1 MFTLLKIR
9 IVLSLILKKQII
21 KMKYFSILMV
31 LFCSINLHSQKKTDA
46 NIVGDVKNKISGEH
60 IPFINVTINNTVIGT
75 TTDHTGHYFLK
86 NLPVGKFTLK
96 VSGVGYKTVEQVVE
110 IIEGKTE
117 EVNFVTEETSISLNE
132 MVVSANRNETSRKD
146 ASVVVS
152 VISPKIFLATNSVCM
167 ADGLNFQPGVRV
179 ENDCNNCGFTQVRI
193 NGLEGQYSQILI
205 DSRPVFS
212 ALSGVYGLEQ
222 IPVNMIERVE
232 VVRGG
237 GSALYGSSAIAGT
250 INIITKEALN
260 NTFSAAYN
268 LQRTGSAP
276 DNSVN
281 LNTSIVSDDNK
292 AGMYLYGTYR
302 NRSPY
307 DNNGDGFSEATKLL
321 NHTIGMR
328 SYYRLNSQSRL
339 TLEYHNIHE
348 FRRGGNGFDLQP
360 HQTEITEQLEHEIN
374 GGGLAYNWFSHDAK
388 HKINAYTSLQNV
400 MRKSYYG
407 VNFNL
412 NAYGNTANTT
422 AVGGVQYVHNFE
434 RLLFMPSE
442 FTSGYEYQ
450 YDDIDDSMPGY
461 NRFLKQTTQTS
472 GLFLQ
477 NEWKNDQLNILIGGR
492 FDKHNLLNNV
502 VFSPRMNLKYNF
514 TPNLN
519 WRGSYAAG
527 FRAPQ
532 AFDEDLHIDA
542 VGGTIKLIE
551 IAKNLRPEYS
561 HTFSTSLDY
570 YLKIGR
576 VETNLLIEGFS
587 TRINDIFILVDQGQN
602 AADQIIMERQNG
614 SGARVSGI
622 NIEGKVAPSTK
633 YQFQFGYTIQQSLY
647 DNAERW
653 SDDINVA
660 AERKMLRTPNQYGY
674 FNMSYNVSKKL
685 LLNATGTYT
694 GSMLAPHFEGYISSD
709 KLEVTPSFVDV
720 NLKATYDF
728 RLNGIA
734 MQLSTGVK
742 NIFNSY
748 QTDLDKGPLRDA
760 GYVYGPSLPRSFFF
774 GVKFSN

>member
-1 MFTLLKIR
+1 MKTKLITILL
-9 IVLSLILKKQII
+9 VML
-21 KMKYFSILMV
+21 
-31 LFCSINLHSQKKTDA
+31 CSINILYSQKNTDA
-46 NIVGDVKNKISGEH
+46 NIIGDVKDKKSGDH
-60 IPFINVTINNTVIGT
+60 IPFINITINNTVIGT

-86 NLPVGKFTLK
+86 NLPAGNFTLK
-96 VSGVGYKTVEQVVE
+96 VSGVGYKTVEKEVE
-110 IIEGKTE
+110 IKAGKTIE
-117 EVNFVTEETSISLNE
+117 INFLTEETSMSLNE
-132 MVVSANRNETSRKD
+132 VVVSANRNETNRKD
-146 ASVVVS
+146 ASVIVGVL
-152 VISPKIFLATNSVCM
+152 SPKVFLATNSVCM

-205 DSRPVFS
+205 DSRPIFS

-268 LQRTGSAP
+268 LQQTGSSP
-276 DNSVN
+276 DHSVN
-281 LNTSIVSDDNK
+281 LNTSIVTDDNK

-302 NRSPY
+302 NRAPY

-328 SYYRLNSQSRL
+328 SYYRLNSQSKL
-339 TLEYHNIHE
+339 TLEYHNINE

-360 HQTEITEQLEHEIN
+360 HETDITEQLEHEIN
-374 GGGLAYNWFSHDAK
+374 GGGLAYNWYSPDSK

-400 MRKSYYG
+400 QRKSYYG
-407 VNFNL
+407 VKKDL

-422 AVGGVQYVHNFE
+422 AVGGLQYVRNFE
-434 RLLFMPSE
+434 KMLFMPSE
-442 FTSGYEYQ
+442 LTTGFEYQ
-450 YDDIDDSMPGY
+450 YDDIDDRMPGY
-461 NRFLKQTTQTS
+461 QRYLKQTTKTA

-477 NEWKNDQLNILIGGR
+477 NEWKNNRFNLLIGGR
-492 FDKHNLLNNV
+492 LDKHNILDNV

-514 TPNLN
+514 TKDLN

-542 VGGTIKLIE
+542 VGGTVKLIE
-551 IAKNLRPEYS
+551 IAENLRPEYS
-561 HTFSTSLDY
+561 HTFSTSFDY
-570 YLKIGR
+570 YLKLGG
-576 VETNLLIEGFS
+576 VETNLLVEGFS
-587 TRINDIFILVDQGQN
+587 TRINDIFILVEQGKN
-602 AADQIIMERQNG
+602 AAGQIVMQRQNG

-622 NIEGKVAPSTK
+622 NLEGKVAPSPK
-633 YQFQFGYTIQQSLY
+633 YQLQFGFTLQQSIY
-647 DNAERW
+647 DVAESW
-653 SDDINVA
+653 SNDKNVP
-660 AERKMLRTPNQYGY
+660 AERKMLRTPSDYGY
-674 FNMSYNVSKKL
+674 FSMSYNVTKKF

-694 GSMLAPHFEGYISSD
+694 GSMLAPHFAGFIAND
-709 KLEVTPSFVDV
+709 QLEKTPSFADI

-734 MQLSTGVK
+734 MQVSGGAK
-742 NIFNSY
+742 NVFNSY
-748 QTDLDKGPLRDA
+748 QQDLDKGALRDA
-760 GYVYGPSLPRSFFF
+760 GYIYGPSLPRSFFV
-774 GVKFSN
+774 GLKFTN

>member
-1 MFTLLKIR
+1 MTKKLFT
-9 IVLSLILKKQII
+9 
-21 KMKYFSILMV
+21 ILMV
-31 LFCSINLHSQKKTDA
+31 LLCSIHSFSQKKTDA
-46 NIVGDVKNKISGEH
+46 NVVGDVKDKKTGEH
-60 IPFINVTINNTVIGT
+60 IPYINVSLNNTVIGT

-96 VSGVGYKTVEQVVE
+96 VSGVGYKTVEKEVE
-110 IIEGKTE
+110 IVAGKTT

-132 MVVSANRNETSRKD
+132 MVVSANRNETNRKD
-146 ASVVVS
+146 ASVVVG
-152 VISPKIFLATNSVCM
+152 VISPKVFLATNAVCM

-250 INIITKEALN
+250 INVITKEALN
-260 NTFSAAYN
+260 NNFSAAYN
-268 LQRTGSAP
+268 LQQTGTAP
-276 DNSVN
+276 DHSVN

-302 NRSPY
+302 NRLPY
-307 DNNGDGFSEATKLL
+307 DHNGDGYSEATKLL

-328 SYYRLNSQSRL
+328 SYYRLNSQSKL
-339 TLEYHNIHE
+339 TLEYHNINE

-374 GGGLAYNWFSHDAK
+374 GGSLAYNWFSRDTK
-388 HKINAYTSLQNV
+388 HKLNAYTSLQNV

-407 VNFNL
+407 VNFDL

-422 AVGGVQYVHNFE
+422 VVGGIQYVYMFD
-434 RLLFMPSE
+434 RLFFMPSE
-442 FTSGYEYQ
+442 LTAGFEYQ
-450 YDDIDDSMPGY
+450 YDDIDDKMPGY
-461 NRFLKQTTQTS
+461 NRYLQQTTQTT

-477 NEWKNDQLNILIGGR
+477 NEWKNDHFNILLGGR
-492 FDKHNLLNNV
+492 FDTHNLLNNM
-502 VFSPRMNLKYNF
+502 VFSPRVNLKYNF
-514 TPNLN
+514 TQNLN

-542 VGGTIKLIE
+542 VGGTVKLIE
-551 IAKNLRPEYS
+551 IADALRPEYS

-570 YLKIGR
+570 YFKIGR
-576 VETNLLIEGFS
+576 VETNLLVEGFS
-587 TRINDIFILVDQGQN
+587 TRINDIFILVDQGGN
-602 AADQIIMERQNG
+602 AAGQIIMERQNG
-614 SGARVSGI
+614 SGARVSGV
-622 NIEGKVAPSTK
+622 NLEGKIAPSTR
-633 YQFQFGYTIQQSLY
+633 YQLQFGYTLQKSLY
-647 DNAERW
+647 DQAERW
-653 SDDINVA
+653 SDDSNVP
-660 AERKMLRTPNQYGY
+660 AERKLLRTPDQYGY
-674 FNMSYNVSKKL
+674 FNMSYNVTKKL
-685 LLNATGTYT
+685 LLNFTGTYT
-694 GSMLAPHFEGYISSD
+694 GSMLAPHFAGYITSD
-709 KLEVTPSFVDV
+709 RLEKTPSFADM
-720 NLKATYDF
+720 NLKATYDV

-734 MQLSTGVK
+734 MQLSAGAK

-748 QTDLDKGPLRDA
+748 QTDLDKGALRDA
-760 GYVYGPSLPRSFFF
+760 GYVYGPSLPRSFFV
-774 GVKFSN
+774 GLKFSN

>member
-1 MFTLLKIR
+1 MKTKLITILL
-9 IVLSLILKKQII
+9 VLL
-21 KMKYFSILMV
+21 
-31 LFCSINLHSQKKTDA
+31 CSINIYSQKNTDA
-46 NIVGDVKNKISGEH
+46 NIIGDVKDKKSGDH
-60 IPFINVTINNTVIGT
+60 IPFINITINNTVIGT

-86 NLPVGKFTLK
+86 NLPAGNFTLK
-96 VSGVGYKTVEQVVE
+96 VSGVGYKTVEKEVE
-110 IIEGKTE
+110 IKAGKTIE
-117 EVNFVTEETSISLNE
+117 INFLTEETSMSLNE
-132 MVVSANRNETSRKD
+132 VVVSANRNETNRKD
-146 ASVVVS
+146 ASVIVGVL
-152 VISPKIFLATNSVCM
+152 SPKVFLATNSVCM

-205 DSRPVFS
+205 DSRPIFS

-268 LQRTGSAP
+268 LQQTGSSP
-276 DNSVN
+276 DHSVN
-281 LNTSIVSDDNK
+281 LNTSIVTDDNK

-302 NRSPY
+302 NRAPY
-307 DNNGDGFSEATKLL
+307 DDNGDGFSEATKLL

-328 SYYRLNSQSRL
+328 SYYRLNSQSKL
-339 TLEYHNIHE
+339 TLEYHNINE

-360 HQTEITEQLEHEIN
+360 YETDITEQLEHEIN
-374 GGGLAYNWFSHDAK
+374 GGGLAYNWYSPDSK

-400 MRKSYYG
+400 QRKSYYG
-407 VNFNL
+407 VKKDL

-422 AVGGVQYVHNFE
+422 AVGGVQYVRNFE
-434 RLLFMPSE
+434 KMLFMPSE
-442 FTSGYEYQ
+442 LTTGFEYQ
-450 YDDIDDSMPGY
+450 YDDIDDRMPGY
-461 NRFLKQTTQTS
+461 QRYLKQTTKTA

-477 NEWKNDQLNILIGGR
+477 NEWKNNRFNLLIGGR
-492 FDKHNLLNNV
+492 LDKHNVLDNV

-514 TPNLN
+514 TKDLN

-542 VGGTIKLIE
+542 VGGTVKLIE
-551 IAKNLRPEYS
+551 IAENLRPEYS
-561 HTFSTSLDY
+561 HTFSTSFDY
-570 YLKIGR
+570 YLKLGS
-576 VETNLLIEGFS
+576 VETNLLVEGFS
-587 TRINDIFILVDQGQN
+587 TRINDIFILVEQGKN
-602 AADQIIMERQNG
+602 AAGQIITQRQNG

-622 NIEGKVAPSTK
+622 NLEGKVAPSPK
-633 YQFQFGYTIQQSLY
+633 YQLQFGFTLQQSIY
-647 DNAERW
+647 DVAESW
-653 SDDINVA
+653 SNDKNVP
-660 AERKMLRTPNQYGY
+660 AERKMLRTPSDYGY
-674 FNMSYNVSKKL
+674 FSMSYNVTKKF

-694 GSMLAPHFEGYISSD
+694 GSMLAPHFAGFIAND
-709 KLEVTPSFVDV
+709 RLEETPSFADI

-734 MQLSTGVK
+734 MQVSGGAK
-742 NIFNSY
+742 NVFNSY
-748 QTDLDKGPLRDA
+748 QQDLDKGALRDA
-760 GYVYGPSLPRSFFF
+760 GYIYGPSLPRSFFV
-774 GVKFSN
+774 GLKFTN